1 MPQNQPQVGSIERG
15 TVQRIEAYGAFVALE
30 KYRLR
35 GLIHISQLA
44 NCKVEK
50 VDDCVS
56 INDIIYVKIL
66 EITTDD
72 QGRPKIR
79 LSLKDASQDGTCLD
93 LGQERDQHMA
103 LSQQIQQ
110 ELQSTIGMGV
120 ALDPMAKTN
129 LILKSANRS
138 ATIINGYALVDDT
151 EGEAPPQ
158 ALSLAPVV
166 GAVAVPAM
174 ASMGRGRGT
183 TLPAWM
189 THHQLDGPI
198 KVNTNDLDPN
208 PGATTNGNSKH
219 SKKEKKS
226 KHGMDRKHRK
236 REKEYSSDEDNYR
249 HRRKHRRRRNDDD
262 DEDDEDSSGERR
274 STRRRAKSKSSS
286 SRRSRRSQNNYD
298 SDSGEFQNVE
308 EAKRV
313 IAELEAKNATMNA

>member
-1 MPQNQPQVGSIERG
+1 MPQPQQQQHQPQVGSIERG

-56 INDIIYVKIL
+56 LNDIIYVKIL
-66 EITTDD
+66 EIDRDD

-79 LSLKDASQDGTCLD
+79 LSLKDASQDGTCQD

-151 EGEAPPQ
+151 EGEAPRAPM
-158 ALSLAPVV
+158 APV
-166 GAVAVPAM
+166 AAAAVPAM

-189 THHQLDGPI
+189 THQLDGPI
-198 KVNTNDLDPN
+198 KVNANDHDPK
-208 PGATTNGNSKH
+208 PTATSSSSKH
-219 SKKEKKS
+219 LKKEKKS
-226 KHGMDRKHRK
+226 KRTVERKHRK
-236 REKEYSSDEDNYR
+236 RDKEHSSDNENYR
-249 HRRKHRRRRNDDD
+249 HRRKHRRRRNGDDD
-262 DEDDEDSSGERR
+262 DDDSSRDRR
-274 STRRRAKSKSSS
+274 SKRRGENHKSSS
-286 SRRSRRSQNNYD
+286 SRRSRRSQSSDD
-298 SDSGEFQNVE
+298 SDRDEFQNVE
-308 EAKRV
+308 QAKRL
-313 IAELEAKNATMNA
+313 IAELEAKKAAMNT